1 MNEAADHHVDTTPL
15 HHRFGVEVHDLDL
28 RDVTA
33 TGGYR
38 RIRELFEAHS
48 LLLFRDQTLDDEAQI
63 RFAKL
68 FGPIERPFPGALGAG
83 SERYLATNRRDDG
96 RLYTL
101 DDFDLQQNL
110 ANQFWHT
117 DSSYRSTPALVNV
130 LSARVVPSAGGE
142 TEFVST
148 RSAWRALDPSLQ
160 AELREAVVLHSYA
173 WSRAMVSGE
182 LAEAPEVACIAPAR
196 WRAVWPNPC
205 HGHEA
210 LYIASHAFGIEGME
224 PIEAQALI
232 ADLLEQ
238 ATRRD
243 GVYCHAWRPGDVI
256 VWDER
261 AMMHRGR
268 PWPLD
273 EERTLI
279 ATVISARRADGL
291 DLVRPP
297 IPTSYT
303 DRP

>member
-1 MNEAADHHVDTTPL
+1 
-15 HHRFGVEVHDLDL
+15 
-28 RDVTA
+28 
-33 TGGYR
+33 
-38 RIRELFEAHS
+38 
-48 LLLFRDQTLDDEAQI
+48 
-63 RFAKL
+63 
-68 FGPIERPFPGALGAG
+68 
-83 SERYLATNRRDDG
+83 
-96 RLYTL
+96 
-101 DDFDLQQNL
+101 
-110 ANQFWHT
+110 
-117 DSSYRSTPALVNV
+117 
-130 LSARVVPSAGGE
+130 
-142 TEFVST
+142 
-148 RSAWRALDPSLQ
+148 
-160 AELREAVVLHSYA
+160 
-173 WSRAMVSGE
+173 MVSGE

-297 IPTSYT
+297 IPLVIPIGLKGDRSYVPSNAA
-303 DRP
+303 RPHPRPWLASHKLGRAVALARR